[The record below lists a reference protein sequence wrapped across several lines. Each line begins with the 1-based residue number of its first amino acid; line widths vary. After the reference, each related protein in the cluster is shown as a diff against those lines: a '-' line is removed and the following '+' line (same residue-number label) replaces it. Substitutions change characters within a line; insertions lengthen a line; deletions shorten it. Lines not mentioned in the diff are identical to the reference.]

1 MVPRNEAV
9 VAAELFCSALVWI
22 RRENAAISP
31 TYFVVR
37 CPLRSLK
44 WLDNLEITR
53 HKEISILYETRYTN
67 DITRYVP
74 TVTRNLSR
82 NALRELGNALH

>member
-1 MVPRNEAV
+1 M
-9 VAAELFCSALVWI
+9 
-22 RRENAAISP
+22 
-31 TYFVVR
+31 
-37 CPLRSLK
+37 
-44 WLDNLEITR
+44 DNLEITC